1 MNLRGALMLLDR
13 YLSSLRSTYL
23 FMACCG
29 LAMGIVF
36 PFYSAL
42 FFGAGAFTPLYALG
56 CLVAGFLVGTSCYLV
71 IRQALKLQLQRQWR
85 ALARLSGDAG
95 PATVDGKGDELQRL
109 SDCYDRALERV
120 FAMAGRSSLLI
131 AELQPRHRRLTEE
144 SLDMVRGNEE
154 QSAKIVETLKAVE
167 EMNQFFNELLRDI
180 EEIAERAD
188 ERASI
193 STQMSATTD
202 AIADNVK
209 AYSTS
214 VLETS
219 ASIEEMVLSIRETS
233 GNIEALAASTAQTS
247 GSITQIGT
255 SIANVRDNARKTADC
270 SEKVR
275 QQAKEGMAAMAA
287 TADAM
292 QAIEQSSNV
301 SFTAITQLASH
312 SYRIGQFLDVIKDLV
327 EQTKLLSLNASIIA
341 AQAGER
347 GKAFTVVAGE
357 VRALAQRTAAST
369 SEIEELV
376 KDIQTETKAVE
387 RAVTLGREKVT
398 EGVAVVAEADAA
410 LHRIEESAEEASQM
424 VQRIAVATE
433 EQAAGSRLITGEAEK
448 NLVRVQQVTRAIQEL
463 ERGTAL
469 IVNTLEHMRALS
481 QSIITATQEQ
491 ARGNRLYLK
500 SVIEDNDRVK
510 NLRDVSIQQI
520 MMGDVLLNDIR
531 KSGSLISAN
540 SEETQRTVAEIR
552 VAIELIEQ
560 LRQELSPFSR

>member
-1 MNLRGALMLLDR
+1 MLFDR

-23 FMACCG
+23 FMICCG

-42 FFGAGAFTPLYALG
+42 FFGTRAFTPLYAIG
-56 CLVAGFLVGTSCYLV
+56 CLVAGFLVGTGCYLV
-71 IRQALKLQLQRQWR
+71 IRQALRLQLERQWR
-85 ALARLSGDAG
+85 ALGRLAVGSEAVDTAG
-95 PATVDGKGDELQRL
+95 HEDELQRL
-109 SDCYDRALERV
+109 SDCFERAMGRV
-120 FAMAGRSSLLI
+120 FAVADRSSLLI

-154 QSAKIVETLKAVE
+154 QMAKITETLKAVE
-167 EMNQFFNELLRDI
+167 EMNTFFNGLLRDI
-180 EEIAERAD
+180 EEITERAD

-287 TADAM
+287 TAGAM
-292 QAIEQSSNV
+292 QAIEQSSND
-301 SFTAITQLASH
+301 SFTAITQLAGH
-312 SYRIGQFLDVIKDLV
+312 SSRIGQFLDIIKDLV
-327 EQTKLLSLNASIIA
+327 EQTKLLALNASIIA
-341 AQAGER
+341 AQAGEQ

-369 SEIEELV
+369 SEIEVLV
-376 KDIQTETKAVE
+376 KDIQGETKAVE
-387 RAVTLGREKVT
+387 RAVRIGRDKVT

-433 EQAAGSRLITGEAEK
+433 EQAAGSRLITDEAEK
-448 NLVRVQQVTRAIQEL
+448 NLIRVQQVTRAIHEL

-469 IVNTLEHMRALS
+469 IVNTLEHMRSLS

-500 SVIEDNDRVK
+500 SVIEDNERVK
-510 NLRDVSIQQI
+510 KLREVSIQQI

-531 KSGSLISAN
+531 KSGSQISAN
-540 SEETQRTVAEIR
+540 SEEAQRAAAEIR
-552 VAIELIEQ
+552 IAIDLIEQ
-560 LRQELSPFSR
+560 LQQELSLFSR